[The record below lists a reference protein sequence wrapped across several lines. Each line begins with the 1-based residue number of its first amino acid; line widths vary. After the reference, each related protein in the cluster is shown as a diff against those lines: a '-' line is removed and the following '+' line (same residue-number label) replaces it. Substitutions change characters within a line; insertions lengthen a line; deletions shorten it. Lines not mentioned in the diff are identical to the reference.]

1 MDVFGEF
8 NPATHGSAGKY
19 DLARL
24 GALKTRVEGA
34 ILFLHR
40 LVAG

>member
-1 MDVFGEF
+1 MDVFKEF
-8 NPATHGSAGKY
+8 NPATHGPAGTY
-19 DLARL
+19 GLAQL

-40 LVAG
+40 LVTG